1 MKLEK
6 KRKLFAIDLQLNKI
20 LSDCNQYD
28 NLKFDT
34 ILLHKAWSW
43 LQAWHHIHCCPEEAS
58 YKVLNAETDSE
69 KVIHAEK
76 VSKKVIQAEKVI
88 NEATH
93 SEKDTPAVQVSE
105 SVNSDIIIV
114 ANEKQIA
121 TLPFSNSK
129 RSMLLDKTKDLEK
142 DDKGNLVTPLKIR
155 RTRRKGAQSRAKL

>member
-1 MKLEK
+1 MSFTEEDIIDTSSDEDEDVSAVEDVSSAEK
-6 KRKLFAIDLQLNKI
+6 VTNGDSSVEEASAKDK
-20 LSDCNQYD
+20 
-28 NLKFDT
+28 
-34 ILLHKAWSW
+34 
-43 LQAWHHIHCCPEEAS
+43 QAEEAS